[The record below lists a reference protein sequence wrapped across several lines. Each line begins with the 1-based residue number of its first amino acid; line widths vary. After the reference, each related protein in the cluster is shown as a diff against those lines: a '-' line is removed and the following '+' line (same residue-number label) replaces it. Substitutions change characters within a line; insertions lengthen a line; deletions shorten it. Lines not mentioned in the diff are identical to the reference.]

1 MTVPRKVSP
10 FFHLNYLS
18 HVQVKWQLFFFFFK
32 FLVKLIVWK
41 LLCPSPQ
48 SDLFQDDL
56 YPDTAGPDPA
66 LEAEE
71 WFDGQD
77 GEPIYISLKNG
88 YVPGKNRELKVV
100 KNILDSKVT
109 KKADTPSPSVKA
121 TSSTP
126 SIVSIILIMGRIKI
140 VIILPV
146 LFKNK

>member
-1 MTVPRKVSP
+1 MAA
-10 FFHLNYLS
+10 
-18 HVQVKWQLFFFFFK
+18 FFFFFK
-32 FLVKLIVWK
+32 FLGKLIVWK

>member
-1 MTVPRKVSP
+1 MAFFSFPFKLTVC
-10 FFHLNYLS
+10 
-18 HVQVKWQLFFFFFK
+18 
-32 FLVKLIVWK
+32 K
-41 LLCPSPQ
+41 LLCPLPQ

-100 KNILDSKVT
+100 KKNILDSKVT
-109 KKADTPSPSVKA
+109 KIADTPSPAVKA
-121 TSSTP
+121 ASSTP
-126 SIVSIILIMGRIKI
+126 SIVSIIFIMGRIKI
-140 VIILPV
+140 VINRTCSI
-146 LFKNK
+146 